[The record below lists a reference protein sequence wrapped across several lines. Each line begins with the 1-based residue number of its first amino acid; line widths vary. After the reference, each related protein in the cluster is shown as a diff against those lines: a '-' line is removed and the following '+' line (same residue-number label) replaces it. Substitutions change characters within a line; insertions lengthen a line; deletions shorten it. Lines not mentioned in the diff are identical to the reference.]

1 MKMLG
6 KAHIDTAARLGMD
19 LQWKLPSSPWVGRVC
34 ALPHGKGG
42 PWWGPAVEV
51 RWAYVSSAPSRT
63 GVRQWMLSNKFYDL
77 ALLSRKISSF
87 CEESDEQGE
96 SESIAVSHWSTE
108 TCTVWLLGKAAL
120 KAHIGHVL
128 CAQNPHYNP
137 MKWVLLGACFTGKDT
152 KEQSEKAE
160 PLARSCSY
168 NGRGGLWT

>member
-1 MKMLG
+1 MLRTLTILLLLNKMKMLG

-96 SESIAVSHWSTE
+96 SESIAVRVIGVQKLVQCDCWAK
-108 TCTVWLLGKAAL
+108 LLWKL
-120 KAHIGHVL
+120 T
-128 CAQNPHYNP
+128 
-137 MKWVLLGACFTGKDT
+137 LGMSFVPRILITT
-152 KEQSEKAE
+152 
-160 PLARSCSY
+160 LW
-168 NGRGGLWT
+168 NGYS